1 MRKVHFEFGSQRH
14 RYVFDKKD
22 DCNLKWTVDRPM
34 FLDEFQNLVQVGPNV
49 LLNNRNQ
56 KSQLLEKEL
65 FKGNLCERRK
75 TDNVDKTRND
85 LWES

>member
-1 MRKVHFEFGSQRH
+1 
-14 RYVFDKKD
+14 
-22 DCNLKWTVDRPM
+22 M

-56 KSQLLEKEL
+56 KSQLLEKKL